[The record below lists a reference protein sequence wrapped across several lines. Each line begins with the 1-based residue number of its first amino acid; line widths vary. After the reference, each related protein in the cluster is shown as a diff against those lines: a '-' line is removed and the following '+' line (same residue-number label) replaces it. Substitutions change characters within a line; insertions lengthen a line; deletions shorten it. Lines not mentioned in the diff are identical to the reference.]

1 VIQGLDEGSGDGSPV
16 VYQARP
22 IRKRRAQT
30 SMSIRRKTA
39 ITKYP
44 ASRLIEFPWRPDR
57 IWMPANSVGSSV
69 AWRSERPFCSEHM
82 AGRHVGSRSH
92 RQDDRLA
99 RSSRISSQP
108 AAAPGR
114 PASRSGQFGPGRRLA
129 WPRRPRGKPQAAVR
143 RLPGNASQRGA
154 ASTLVV
160 GGVSMMPISRL
171 TMPAVASAPLFRPGL
186 PCHPHDFSGQLVECQ
201 DRHAAHAWRFHVV
214 RG

>member
-1 VIQGLDEGSGDGSPV
+1 MIQGLDERPGDGSPV

-39 ITKYP
+39 STKYP
-44 ASRLIEFPWRPDR
+44 ASRLIEFSWLPDR

-69 AWRSERPFCSEHM
+69 ALRSERPFCSEHT
-82 AGRHVGSRSH
+82 AGRYVGSRSH
-92 RQDDRLA
+92 RQAGGLPG
-99 RSSRISSQP
+99 SSCISSQP

-114 PASRSGQFGPGRRLA
+114 PASRSGQSGPGRRLD
-129 WPRRPRGKPQAAVR
+129 WPRRPQGKPHAAVR

-160 GGVSMMPISRL
+160 GGVSMMPVERL
-171 TMPAVASAPLFRPGL
+171 TMSALTSAPLFRPGL
-186 PCHPHDFSGQLVECQ
+186 PCHPHDYEISGQLVECQ
-201 DRHAAHAWRFHVV
+201 DRRAAM
-214 RG
+214 RGDFTW

>member
-1 VIQGLDEGSGDGSPV
+1 MIQGLDERPGDGSPV

-39 ITKYP
+39 STKYQ

-57 IWMPANSVGSSV
+57 IWMPANSAGSSV
-69 AWRSERPFCSEHM
+69 AWRTERPFCSEHT
-82 AGRHVGSRSH
+82 AGRYVGSRSH
-92 RQDDRLA
+92 RQAGRLP

-108 AAAPGR
+108 AATPGR
-114 PASRSGQFGPGRRLA
+114 PASRSGQSGPGRRLD
-129 WPRRPRGKPQAAVR
+129 WPRRPQGKPHAAVR

-160 GGVSMMPISRL
+160 GGVSMMPVSRL
-171 TMPAVASAPLFRPGL
+171 TMPALTTAPPLRPGL
-186 PCHPHDFSGQLVECQ
+186 PCHRRDYEINGELVERQ
-201 DRHAAHAWRFHVV
+201 DRRAAMPGDFTW
-214 RG
+214 